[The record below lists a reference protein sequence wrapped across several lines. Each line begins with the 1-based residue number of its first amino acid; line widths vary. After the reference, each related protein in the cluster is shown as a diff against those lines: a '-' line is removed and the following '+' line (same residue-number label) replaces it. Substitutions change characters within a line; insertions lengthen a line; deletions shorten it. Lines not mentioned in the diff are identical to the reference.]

1 MSPSISRYDRSA
13 VPDSTWPD
21 GSPVSN
27 WSKAVAALALAS
39 GPAQSTLH
47 RLHSHGDILQ
57 GSLTHN
63 LPHVL

>member
-1 MSPSISRYDRSA
+1 MSPSIIRYDRSA

-39 GPAQSTLH
+39 GPAQSKEKNREAADVHPL
-47 RLHSHGDILQ
+47 LALAA
-57 GSLTHN
+57 
-63 LPHVL
+63 

>member
-13 VPDSTWPD
+13 VPDSIWPD

-39 GPAQSTLH
+39 GPAQSKEKN
-47 RLHSHGDILQ
+47 REAGDVHQL
-57 GSLTHN
+57 LA
-63 LPHVL
+63 LAA

>member
-1 MSPSISRYDRSA
+1 MSPSIIRYDRSA

-39 GPAQSTLH
+39 GPAQSEEKKSVTWV
-47 RLHSHGDILQ
+47 S
-57 GSLTHN
+57 
-63 LPHVL
+63 PA